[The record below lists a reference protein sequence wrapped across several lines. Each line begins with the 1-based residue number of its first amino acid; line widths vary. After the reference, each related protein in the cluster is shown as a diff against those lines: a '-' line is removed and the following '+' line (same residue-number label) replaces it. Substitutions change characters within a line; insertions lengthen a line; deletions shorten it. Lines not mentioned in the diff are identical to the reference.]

1 MLIVTGSLKFRITQ
15 CHTNMR
21 EMVDL
26 YASDVYWKWSNAKL
40 RKKRNE
46 VSKGSKWKWFATIA
60 IVAWSIIIA
69 IIILRTYSP
78 SRDKE
83 KNLDV

>member
-1 MLIVTGSLKFRITQ
+1 
-15 CHTNMR
+15 MR
-21 EMVDL
+21 EMVNL
-26 YASDVYWKWSNAKL
+26 YASDVYWKWSNGKL

-46 VSKGSKWKWFATIA
+46 VSKGSKWKWFATIV

-78 SRDKE
+78 SRDEE